1 MNIYRNELNIGKGHP
16 LYDYITSIEDLARYA
31 AREMYDVKK
40 YAHMGNVKI
49 ANWCETAIRCAQ
61 LDPINQPELYSEQHD
76 ILVRNMYTQYGY
88 AVEEYV
94 NIAVQNKSL
103 PPPRGYTISIQET
116 HGSTRPDFV
125 IGYVTDSGK
134 NETLAWLDLTSIHSS
149 GHIRRKSGTGWQRT
163 PFVAELF
170 YSPLILSNI
179 SMAGDYSIAERAHL
193 NSAIRRQ
200 ELQQRQLIRHM
211 VKCTN
216 DAFGILY
223 PVLKLADDNGRDP
236 RNAIGPKKI
245 AEVFEKAFE
254 CDLQCIG
261 NHQQIVKSI
270 LAEYMTAP
278 QNSYRATARYVIYY
292 FYSDTHS
299 NKAAAMRYVRD
310 SYVKNAQNG
319 PYVTGKELDRFYAGL
334 GIE

>member
-1 MNIYRNELNIGKGHP
+1 MDPRRNVLNIGQGDP
-16 LYDYITSIEDLARYA
+16 LYDYVESIEKLARYA
-31 AREMYDVKK
+31 AREMYDVRK
-40 YAHMGNVKI
+40 YEHSDNVKI
-49 ANWCETAIRCAQ
+49 SNWCKTAIACAQ

-94 NIAVQNKSL
+94 NIAIQNGNL

-125 IGYVTDSGK
+125 IRNVTNPARGD
-134 NETLAWLDLTSIHSS
+134 TPAWLDLTSIKSA
-149 GHIRRKSGTGWQRT
+149 GHIDKKLGTGWRKM

-170 YSPLILSNI
+170 YSPLNLSNI
-179 SMAGDYSIAERAHL
+179 SMAGDYSIAERARL

-200 ELQQRQLIRHM
+200 ELQQRQLIGHM
-211 VKCTN
+211 VRCTN
-216 DAFGILY
+216 QALGTLY
-223 PVLKLADDNGRDP
+223 SELRRITSGDP
-236 RNAIGPKKI
+236 RNAIGLPHI
-245 AEVFEKAFE
+245 AEVFEKAFN
-254 CDLQCIG
+254 CDLKHTG

-278 QNSYRATARYVIYY
+278 QNYYHATARYVIYY
-292 FYSDTHS
+292 FYSNTRS

-310 SYVKNAQNG
+310 SYVGNG
-319 PYVTGKELDRFYAGL
+319 LYVTGEELERRFAEL
-334 GIE
+334 GIV

>member
-1 MNIYRNELNIGKGHP
+1 MEIHRNELNIGQGHP

-31 AREMYDVKK
+31 AREMYDVRK
-40 YAHMGNVKI
+40 YEHSGNVKI
-49 ANWCETAIRCAQ
+49 SNWCKTAIACAE
-61 LDPINQPELYSEQHD
+61 LDPINQPELYNEYHD
-76 ILVRNMYTQYGY
+76 MLVRNMYTQYGY

-94 NIAVQNKSL
+94 NIAIQNGNL

-125 IGYVTDSGK
+125 IGRVTDSGK

-170 YSPLILSNI
+170 YSPLNLSNI

-211 VKCTN
+211 VNCTN
-216 DAFGILY
+216 KALGILY
-223 PVLKLADDNGRDP
+223 PVLKLEDENGRDP
-236 RNAIGPKKI
+236 RKAIKLPHI
-245 AEVFEKAFE
+245 AEVFQKAFN
-254 CDLQCIG
+254 CDLGRTG

-278 QNSYRATARYVIYY
+278 QNYYLSTAKYVIYY
-292 FYSDTHS
+292 FYSKTHS

-310 SYVKNAQNG
+310 SYVGNG
-319 PYVTGKELDRFYAGL
+319 LYVTGEELERRYAEL
-334 GIE
+334 GIV